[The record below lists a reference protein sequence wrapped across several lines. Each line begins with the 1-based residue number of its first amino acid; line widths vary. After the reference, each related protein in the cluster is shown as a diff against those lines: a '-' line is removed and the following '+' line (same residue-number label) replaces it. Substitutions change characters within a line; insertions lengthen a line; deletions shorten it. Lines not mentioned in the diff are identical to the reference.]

1 MARWAGVNKG
11 PLSIKRPMY
20 NEEER
25 QITHYA
31 RLNPTHTPRPDT
43 LLRMYVRF
51 KMGDMRGLN
60 PIFEGIDKQPIRY
73 MVELTHVG
81 GIPDCKCV
89 ISAAAIM
96 SILGTDQ
103 VEHTD
108 VNPQLARLHSLFVLF
123 YNGGDEP
130 FILNV
135 EGSPLTIEAGESY
148 VLPAYMPHS
157 GTGGAHG
164 YRLAV
169 LFSTQE
175 LTPEIVRLI
184 REDAKYLDLSK

>member
-1 MARWAGVNKG
+1 M
-11 PLSIKRPMY
+11 
-20 NEEER
+20 
-25 QITHYA
+25 
-31 RLNPTHTPRPDT
+31 LNPTHTPRPDT
-43 LLRMYVRF
+43 LMRMYERL

-60 PIFEGIDKQPIRY
+60 PIFEGSGQKPTRF

-81 GIPDCKCV
+81 GIPGCTV

-108 VNPQLARLHSLFVLF
+108 VSPLLARKHNLFVLF

-130 FILNV
+130 YAVNV
-135 EGSPLTIEAGESY
+135 EGEPLTIEPGEGY
-148 VLPAYMPHS
+148 VIPAYVPHS

-169 LFSTQE
+169 LFSTVD
-175 LTPEIVRLI
+175 LPPETVRLI